1 MTALIKRLDQA
12 FKDALKGRQA
22 GALTALR
29 LLRTAIRLR
38 EVECKR
44 QLSEAEI
51 QAVIN
56 TQAKQR
62 REAMTEYLKAHRPDL
77 AQKEEE
83 ELDVLLSFLPPQ
95 LSPEELDAEITDI
108 LAQVGATSP
117 KDLGKVMKA
126 AMTRLSGRVD
136 GKLVQ
141 EVVRGRLGA

>member
-1 MTALIKRLDQA
+1 
-12 FKDALKGRQA
+12 
-22 GALTALR
+22 